1 MELAFPRFVDIN
13 TSYLEKVQAADAGAQ
28 LFLHS
33 DRSANYLTRLI
44 IGSIITDLRS
54 RPTSANASVG
64 F

>member
-54 RPTSANASVG
+54 RPTSASASVG